1 MPRISGVDIPDQKR
15 IDIALTY
22 IFGVGRSNVVKVLSR
37 AKVDRSKRA
46 KDLNE
51 EEISR
56 IQKIIDSG
64 IKVEGDLRKEIQEN
78 IKRLKQI
85 GSYRGKRHLANL
97 PVRGQRTRTNARTKR
112 GKRVTIGALKKEEL
126 LKKQKVGEDKAK
138 VLATESKSK

>member
-1 MPRISGVDIPDQKR
+1 MPRVSGTDIPEQKR

-22 IFGVGRSNVVKVLSR
+22 VYGVGRVNSAKILES
-37 AKVDRSKRA
+37 AKVDLSKRA
-46 KDLNE
+46 KDLSD
-51 EEISR
+51 EEILR
-56 IQKIIDSG
+56 IQKVIDAG

-85 GSYRGKRHLANL
+85 GSYRGKRHLLNL

-126 LKKQKVGEDKAK
+126 LKKQKVGEDKTKAPVAEAK
-138 VLATESKSK
+138 